1 MAIPRRDV
9 DFDLRPD
16 VVPRDWCSEDAFT
29 TTFLNAL
36 SLLFPEGEKFF
47 VESVKQHRSHV
58 TDPELAKAV
67 TGFMGQEAMHGKEH
81 RAFNQ
86 LLVEHG
92 FTNAPDVEVRLRA
105 FLKGVRRTLSPA
117 SQLAATCALEHFTAM
132 LAEELLSNERMQG
145 ELDPAVRGLWLWH
158 ALEESEHKTVAY
170 DVYLTAGGSYA
181 RRIAIML
188 LTTGVFFAATALV
201 QGRLMNKRGILGKP
215 WTWLGGIK
223 RLWLYPGYMTRL
235 VPAYLAYFK
244 PGFHPSERDTQ
255 ALLERWEGMLFGPA
269 GALRDR
275 LVAIREAG

>member
-47 VESVKQHRSHV
+47 VESVKQHRAHV
-58 TDPELAKAV
+58 SDPELASAV

-92 FTNAPDVEVRLRA
+92 FTNAPEVEARLRV
-105 FLKGVRRTLSPA
+105 FLKGVRKTLSPA
-117 SQLAATCALEHFTAM
+117 SQLAVTCALEHFTAM
-132 LAEELLSNERMQG
+132 LAEALLSDERMQG
-145 ELDPAVRGLWLWH
+145 ELDPAVRGLWMWH

-170 DVYLTAGGSYA
+170 DVYLAAGGTYA
-181 RRIAIML
+181 RRIANML
-188 LTTGVFFAATALV
+188 LTTVVFFVATALV
-201 QGRLMNKRGILGKP
+201 QARLMNKRGILTKP

-223 RLWLYPGYMTRL
+223 RLWIYPGYMTRL

-244 PGFHPSERDTQ
+244 PRFHPAERDTRELLETWE
-255 ALLERWEGMLFGPA
+255 ALLFGTEGS
-269 GALRDR
+269 LRPVLQR
-275 LVAIREAG
+275 IA